1 MIYQPQHHVHITNSE
16 ESTSSDVTSAFIK
29 VSASGLFV
37 DAELFAIVSDE
48 EAIADVSAMASLR
61 GEAVSESSDEDAI
74 LRNKIEEKI

>member
-1 MIYQPQHHVHITNSE
+1 
-16 ESTSSDVTSAFIK
+16 
-29 VSASGLFV
+29 
-37 DAELFAIVSDE
+37 VSDE